1 MRILNASG
9 RNRMLKGLETLSEL
23 RDLRLIDM
31 DSSALPDTIPV
42 RRSKSENL
50 IPFDEEDMSSF

>member
-1 MRILNASG
+1 
-9 RNRMLKGLETLSEL
+9 MLKGLETLSEL